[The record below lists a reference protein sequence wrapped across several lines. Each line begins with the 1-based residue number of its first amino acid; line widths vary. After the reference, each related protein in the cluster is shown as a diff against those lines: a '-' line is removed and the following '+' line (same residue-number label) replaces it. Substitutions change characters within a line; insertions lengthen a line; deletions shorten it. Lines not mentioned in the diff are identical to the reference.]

1 MFFNLVT
8 AALFTSLSVSA
19 ATVPVTPD
27 QLPSLTANG
36 TKFIIA
42 SGLYG
47 SELNV
52 AHGTT
57 DDGNPVIVYR
67 ADTASAINQQVSLL
81 LPSLPYSADEL
92 IQWLITN
99 VITSSPNTY
108 TIQSAA
114 DPQPYLTYPLAIL
127 QPNTA
132 PSSIDSPAV
141 VSNSCTPIEFTIE
154 QIKTGANGY

>member
-8 AALFTSLSVSA
+8 AALLASLSISA
-19 ATVPVTPD
+19 AAVPVTAD
-27 QLPSLTANG
+27 QLPSLAANG

-47 SELNV
+47 SQLNV

-67 ADTASAINQQVSLL
+67 VDTASAINQQVSLL
-81 LPSLPYSADEL
+81 LPSLPYSTDEL
-92 IQWLITN
+92 TQWLITN
-99 VITSSPNTY
+99 VTSSPNTY
-108 TIQSAA
+108 TIQSAV

-127 QPNTA
+127 QPL
-132 PSSIDSPAV
+132 V
-141 VSNSCTPIEFTIE
+141 
-154 QIKTGANGY
+154 